1 MPRGTEKARG
11 AGKPSGTQD
20 WELRIGDQV
29 RAERLRL
36 GIDQVTLATRANI
49 SVPSL
54 SKLENGEGSRL
65 TTLIKVVRALE
76 REDWL
81 DSLAPATQVSPLA
94 MLRDRDLPAPRQ
106 RVTKAIR
113 RAP

>member
-1 MPRGTEKARG
+1 MPRGTDE
-11 AGKPSGTQD
+11 
-20 WELRIGDQV
+20 WEVNLGSQV

-36 GIDQVTLATRANI
+36 GLDQVTLAARANI

-65 TTLIKVVRALE
+65 STLIKVVRALG

-81 DSLAPATQVSPLA
+81 ESLAPASQVSPLA

-113 RAP
+113 SVEAP

>member
-1 MPRGTEKARG
+1 MPRGTDE
-11 AGKPSGTQD
+11 
-20 WELRIGDQV
+20 WEANLGSQV

-36 GIDQVTLATRANI
+36 GLDQVTLAARANI

-65 TTLIKVVRALE
+65 STLIKVVRALG

-81 DSLAPATQVSPLA
+81 ESLAPASQVSPLA

-113 RAP
+113 SVEAP